1 MRFFLLSLLGVSALF
16 GSLPA
21 AHAHPHVW
29 MELEMSLHTKGG
41 TLTGI
46 DLVWAWDEVYSD
58 HYRTTY
64 DRNRNGRFEPPEA
77 KDLIAQEITTPAA
90 FSDFVF
96 VHDAGKRVPVGKME
110 NLTVDLKGK
119 QMVFRFYVPL
129 TRPIDLKGA
138 GAARK
143 VTVGSYDPEYYIES
157 LLPEGRPGVTFAEP
171 TPGCSV
177 VIQEDRANPIYFG
190 MVFPQVA
197 SLQCPD

>member
-1 MRFFLLSLLGVSALF
+1 
-16 GSLPA
+16 
-21 AHAHPHVW
+21 
-29 MELEMSLHTKGG
+29 
-41 TLTGI
+41 
-46 DLVWAWDEVYSD
+46 
-58 HYRTTY
+58 
-64 DRNRNGRFEPPEA
+64 
-77 KDLIAQEITTPAA
+77 
-90 FSDFVF
+90 
-96 VHDAGKRVPVGKME
+96 ME